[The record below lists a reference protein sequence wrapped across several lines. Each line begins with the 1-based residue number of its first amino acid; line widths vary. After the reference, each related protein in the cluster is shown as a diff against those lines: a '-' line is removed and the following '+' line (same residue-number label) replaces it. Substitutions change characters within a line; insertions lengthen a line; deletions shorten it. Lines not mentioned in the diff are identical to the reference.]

1 VPGFLDSDSDSNRPV
16 LTAHGPGLMI
26 DRPATTD
33 HGPVKML
40 RGKFEK
46 VRGRRGGAALT
57 AFKSI

>member
-1 VPGFLDSDSDSNRPV
+1 
-16 LTAHGPGLMI
+16 MI